1 MCMVNTQKQLE
12 EAYLKNVYQKLID
25 KKNELRESMDTA
37 KIEGNQSLK
46 EMAGELRL
54 NFDSYLDEYQT
65 EKRRKSASKDRTFIE
80 KSLLWKS
87 RCRLSG

>member
-1 MCMVNTQKQLE
+1 MYGQHTKQLE

-25 KKNELRESMDTA
+25 KNELRESMDTA

-54 NFDSYLDEYQT
+54 NFDSYLDNL
-65 EKRRKSASKDRTFIE
+65 DTF
-80 KSLLWKS
+80 
-87 RCRLSG
+87 R

>member
-1 MCMVNTQKQLE
+1 MVNTQKQLE

-46 EMAGELRL
+46 
-54 NFDSYLDEYQT
+54 
-65 EKRRKSASKDRTFIE
+65 
-80 KSLLWKS
+80 
-87 RCRLSG
+87 